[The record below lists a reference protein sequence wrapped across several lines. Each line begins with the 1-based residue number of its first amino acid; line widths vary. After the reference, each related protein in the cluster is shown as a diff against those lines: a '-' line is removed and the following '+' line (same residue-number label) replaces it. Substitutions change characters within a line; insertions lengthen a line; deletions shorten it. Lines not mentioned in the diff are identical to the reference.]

1 MDDSPH
7 EGGEASKNAHY
18 FRPTSIATGL
28 PWHVARRKR
37 DRQLIAAAKKGLAV
51 KGGIP
56 LSSIGHSGGFLSPS
70 STGFGA
76 GTEGEAEEQAGEVDI
91 SIDEALQR
99 GADVNA
105 ADYNGNT
112 ALHYAC
118 EEGYVDV
125 VEYLLQK
132 KDISVDATATMD
144 WTPLHSAAYKGRTD
158 IIKMMI
164 AAKCDGNAQARD
176 SNNALHLAALGGS
189 LSAVRVLVA
198 AGVDAGALNEEGQTP
213 LKVATLFRNREW
225 RLIAAVLQEAQV
237 NPPPS
242 ASRRSRQTSWDR
254 FALQITLV
262 KGDQLK
268 ALDLFQESDPYCAC
282 CISNPPGFVRSKT
295 IEKASAPQWNQIL
308 MLRINLVPQYL
319 RVEVWDDDFGKTKDD
334 FIGAGTVNL
343 SPLVA
348 DTKQRLET
356 LALDSNNAEDPEL
369 PETELWLEIQAGG
382 RFTGKVMLKVKIRK
396 MKPLRL

>member
-132 KDISVDATATMD
+132 KVRPSPGGPLVPHLNTVHPGRRSNEDALRLSATLPSQRCISVH
-144 WTPLHSAAYKGRTD
+144 LHSAPRET
-158 IIKMMI
+158 IHP
-164 AAKCDGNAQARD
+164 ARLFCMAHHPEQ
-176 SNNALHLAALGGS
+176 SRLLHQPPE
-189 LSAVRVLVA
+189 VNQN
-198 AGVDAGALNEEGQTP
+198 GV
-213 LKVATLFRNREW
+213 
-225 RLIAAVLQEAQV
+225 I
-237 NPPPS
+237 
-242 ASRRSRQTSWDR
+242 
-254 FALQITLV
+254 
-262 KGDQLK
+262 
-268 ALDLFQESDPYCAC
+268 
-282 CISNPPGFVRSKT
+282 
-295 IEKASAPQWNQIL
+295 
-308 MLRINLVPQYL
+308 RI
-319 RVEVWDDDFGKTKDD
+319 G
-334 FIGAGTVNL
+334 
-343 SPLVA
+343 
-348 DTKQRLET
+348 
-356 LALDSNNAEDPEL
+356 
-369 PETELWLEIQAGG
+369 
-382 RFTGKVMLKVKIRK
+382 
-396 MKPLRL
+396 